1 MIEIILCMLIWCWGL
16 TPLWFNITATILL
29 FIRFSWRCMLTVVKV
44 FELSKEA

>member
-44 FELSKEA
+44 FELNKEA